1 MTVLRLRVLRA
12 AGKVATPIKH
22 PVGEGTAM
30 TNIPAAMTV
39 VSSTEPHARTIA
51 WWEEL
56 GAMRGR

>member
-30 TNIPAAMTV
+30 TNIPAATTV
-39 VSSTEPHARTIA
+39 VSSAEPHARTIA
-51 WWEEL
+51 WWEEPD
-56 GAMRGR
+56 AMRGR